1 MNEQEVNKYLADRL
15 GVKPEL
21 VPYFVELQRDKVIIN
36 PLLPDS
42 IRQLGRSM
50 DLSSGQ
56 RVLDLACGKAGVS
69 LPLVLIYKVELLGID
84 ILPEF
89 IRQAWSRA
97 EASGLYHLCDFIN
110 DDAAQFV
117 EKTKSTWDAVL
128 MLGASF
134 IWENLEG
141 ALKVLPK
148 LVSPGGHLVIGE
160 PYYKP
165 EAKKLPEM
173 AFLSKE
179 ETTARME
186 KTGQVIE
193 IIDDGEKGWQETY
206 V

>member
-148 LVSPGGHLVIGE
+148 LVSPGGHL
-160 PYYKP
+160 
-165 EAKKLPEM
+165 
-173 AFLSKE
+173 
-179 ETTARME
+179 
-186 KTGQVIE
+186 
-193 IIDDGEKGWQETY
+193 
-206 V
+206 